1 MSDVLPAILILIAL
15 TLAMLTLDLKS
26 WPCP

>member
-1 MSDVLPAILILIAL
+1 MSEVLPAILILIAL
-15 TLAMLTLDLKS
+15 TLATLTLDLES

>member
-1 MSDVLPAILILIAL
+1 MSEALPAILILIAL
-15 TLAMLTLDLKS
+15 TLATVLIDLDS